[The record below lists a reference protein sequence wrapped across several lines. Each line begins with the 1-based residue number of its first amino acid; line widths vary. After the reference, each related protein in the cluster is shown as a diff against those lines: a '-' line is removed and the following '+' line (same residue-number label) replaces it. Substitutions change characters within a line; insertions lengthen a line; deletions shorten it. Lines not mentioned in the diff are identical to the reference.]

1 MARVTDGDRGGRVD
15 GAFTWNDRRLVYE
28 TYGAG
33 DRLVVLLHGLLM
45 DARLNRGVARALAE
59 RGHRVVLLDLL
70 GHGRSDKPRHAAEY
84 RMDTYAEQVG
94 ELLDHLGAEEAVI
107 GGVSLGANV
116 SLHLA
121 ARRPERVRGLLIEMP
136 VLERAV
142 PVAALT
148 FVPLLLAV
156 HYAMPLVR
164 AVSWVAGRVR
174 RTGSPLVDSVL
185 APLASPPE
193 VTAAVLHGILVGPT
207 VPTVDERRHIEVP
220 ALVLG
225 HRADL
230 IHPFSDADALARQI
244 PHARLVEADSVIE
257 LRWRPERL
265 LVEIDRFL
273 TEVWGASGATLAVA
287 GG

>member
-1 MARVTDGDRGGRVD
+1 MARGRDDRLDGS
-15 GAFTWNDRRLVYE
+15 FTWNGRRLVYE
-28 TYGAG
+28 TYGEG

-45 DARLNRGVARALAE
+45 DARLNRGVARALAA

-84 RMDTYAEQVG
+84 RIDTYAEQVDG
-94 ELLDHLGAEEAVI
+94 LLEHLGAREAVV

-116 SLHLA
+116 ALHLA
-121 ARRPERVRGLLIEMP
+121 ARRPERLRGLLIEMP

-142 PVAALT
+142 PAAALT
-148 FVPLLLAV
+148 FVPALLAV

-164 AVSWVAGRVR
+164 AVSWVASRLR
-174 RTGSPLVDSVL
+174 RTGSPLVDSAL

-193 VTAAVLHGILVGPT
+193 VTTAVLHGILVGPT
-207 VPTVDERRHIEVP
+207 VPTVDERRRIDVP

-244 PHARLVEADSVIE
+244 PRARLVEADSVIE

-273 TEVWGASGATLAVA
+273 TEVWSSGRGALVAA